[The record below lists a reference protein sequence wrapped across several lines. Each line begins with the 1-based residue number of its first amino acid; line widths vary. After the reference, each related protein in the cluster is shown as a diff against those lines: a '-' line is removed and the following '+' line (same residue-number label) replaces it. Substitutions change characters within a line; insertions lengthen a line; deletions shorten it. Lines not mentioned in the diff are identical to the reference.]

1 MVLVVTPCSSS
12 LARGDEDVG
21 DVSQPLVSHC
31 RRRAQIPGETSFHLQ
46 LSMTSAVR
54 HTGPQLRGSR
64 VSCTELRLHLALT
77 QALAGQ
83 NKEVDEL
90 PKCSF
95 DALNSVVDLRVQ
107 VGNENFMK

>member
-1 MVLVVTPCSSS
+1 MVVVVTACSSS

-21 DVSQPLVSHC
+21 GVSQPLVWHC
-31 RRRAQIPGETSFHLQ
+31 RRRAQISRETSFHLH

-64 VSCTELRLHLALT
+64 VSCTELRLHLTFT

-83 NKEVDEL
+83 NKEVDEV

-95 DALNSVVDLRVQ
+95 DVLNSVVDLRVQ